1 MIGDKKVLI
10 TGANGM
16 LGSSLM
22 EKLNFKNL
30 YGFSSD
36 DLDITNRENV
46 QTVLTEV
53 QPDIIIHTAAF
64 TNVELCEIEKD
75 KAYTVNTMG
84 TQNLVD
90 YCLDRDVLFVYIS
103 STGVYGTQKM
113 EEAYHEFDE
122 ANPTTVHH
130 KSKVLGEE
138 VVKNHLKRF
147 LILRT
152 GWLYGGS
159 KENQKNFVYKRYL
172 EGSKKNIVYSDDS
185 QIGNPTNVENLCNQ
199 IELLLQENMHG
210 LFNCVDDAQQVSRYE
225 YVKTIIELF
234 ELPCQVEVAPEG
246 MYKRVAPVSKNES
259 AVNYKLQLLG
269 KNVMRPWITSLED
282 YIYQLKEQI

>member
-1 MIGDKKVLI
+1 MIGKKILI

-16 LGSSLM
+16 LGSSLV
-22 EKLNFKNL
+22 EKMGSKDLR
-30 YGFSSD
+30 GFSSE

-46 QTVLTEV
+46 QEVLTQF

-64 TNVELCEIEKD
+64 TNVEACEIEKD
-75 KAYTVNTMG
+75 KAYSVNTMG

-103 STGVYGTQKM
+103 STGVYGNQKK
-113 EEAYHEFDE
+113 EEAYYEFDA

-130 KSKVLGEE
+130 MSKFLGEE

-159 KENQKNFVYKRYL
+159 KESHKNFVYKRYL
-172 EGSKKNIVYSDDS
+172 DGLNKDRVYSDDS
-185 QIGNPTNVENLCNQ
+185 QIGNPTFVGNLCNQ
-199 IELLLQENMHG
+199 IELLLREDLHG
-210 LFNCVDDAQQVSRYE
+210 IFNCVDNAQLVSRHE

-234 ELPCQVEVAPEG
+234 ELPCQVDVAPEK

-259 AVNYKLQLLG
+259 AVNYKLQLMG
-269 KNVMRPWITSLED
+269 KNVMRDWKSSLKD
-282 YIYQLKEQI
+282 YINQLQEQI